1 MTKKATTLL
10 LSLLLPLCAFAQI
23 ENDFDATSPWPGD
36 DRKGRLELYAD
47 NLFFF
52 QNNEFKTMADGYS
65 LPGLWIRPRLVY
77 YPLENLK
84 IEAGAHLLFY
94 NGAVRYPA
102 GTYSDFPGYDG
113 DDGKKVHARPFFR
126 AHLASKDDKLH
137 IVFGNIYGGSFHRLI
152 EPLYNPEQNLT
163 ADPENGLQA
172 LFRSARFDADAW
184 IDWKDFIFK
193 DDDHQERF
201 VVALSSDIKLN
212 DPQKPLHW
220 HIPLQIV
227 GQHIGGE
234 VQADEHHGISSIAN
248 VAAGIGLTWNARRG
262 VLKSISAESHF
273 VGYKQLSGSSL
284 PINDGYG
291 WHNAVSARLGDFF
304 VKAGHMNSRKFVSIL
319 GSPFFG
325 SMSETDGQAVFKHSQ
340 LLYGKAEYSKRLK
353 RVGAIGINLTLYQ
366 SFPGSGIDA
375 TGETVGGGS
384 QASIQAGVYLRIN
397 PSLLL
402 HKF

>member
-1 MTKKATTLL
+1 MREERRGRACFLAALVLLAGATA
-10 LSLLLPLCAFAQI
+10 LSLMV
-23 ENDFDATSPWPGD
+23 
-36 DRKGRLELYAD
+36 GRYPITW
-47 NLFFF
+47 
-52 QNNEFKTMADGYS
+52 Q
-65 LPGLWIRPRLVY
+65 GLWNDPYVAHVFVTLRLGRTGMVLLAGFALGVAGSVY
-77 YPLENLK
+77 QTVFRNPLAAPD
-84 IEAGAHLLFY
+84 IIGVASGASAGAAAGILLF
-94 NGAVRYPA
+94 G
-102 GTYSDFPGYDG
+102 
-113 DDGKKVHARPFFR
+113 
-126 AHLASKDDKLH
+126 
-137 IVFGNIYGGSFHRLI
+137 GGSVLTALWAFGGGFAAVLAALALSAAARERGIANLVLSGI
-152 EPLYNPEQNLT
+152 VVNALAQAVLMLMKLT

-319 GSPFFG
+319 GSPYFG
-325 SMSETDGQAVFKHSQ
+325 SLTESAEPTVFEHSQ
-340 LLYGKAEYSKRLK
+340 MVYGKIEYSKRLK
-353 RVGAIGINLTLYQ
+353 DIASLGINLTLYQ
-366 SFPGSGIDA
+366 YFSGNGVDA
-375 TGETVGGGS
+375 DGERISS
-384 QASIQAGVYLRIN
+384 QSSASIVAGIYLRVS
-397 PSLLL
+397 PSLFL
-402 HKF
+402 HRF